1 MIKVESLSFGY
12 NGARVLTD
20 LSFEIRE
27 GEIFTI
33 LGPNGSGKTTLL
45 KCLEKVLIP
54 SSGKI
59 SLYNRDLKTY
69 PVKELSRVISSVPQ
83 LHRMTFPFTVL
94 DFVLMGRNP
103 YLDFFSLPTQAD
115 VQIAI
120 EALKDV
126 GIAHLKDSPYTNIS
140 GGELRLTLIARVL
153 AQMTPVVILDEPTA
167 FLDFKNEYII
177 LNKIKELK
185 AKKGL
190 TIVMTLHDPNIAM
203 RFSDRVMMLLN
214 GKILSIGASSH
225 VLTQDNIKML
235 YDIETEKAE
244 SEGNSY
250 FFPKSS

>member
-12 NGARVLTD
+12 NGSRVLTD
-20 LSFEIRE
+20 ISFEIRE

-54 SSGKI
+54 SGGKI
-59 SLYNRDLKTY
+59 SLYDRDLKTY
-69 PVKELSRVISSVPQ
+69 SVKELSRVISSVPQ

-126 GIAHLKDSPYTNIS
+126 GIAHLKNAPYTNIS

-214 GKILSIGASSH
+214 GKILSIGASSQ

-244 SEGNSY
+244 SEENSY
-250 FFPKSS
+250 FFPKSL